1 MTKQNTALARRL
13 SLSRQVFITIKK
25 IEILFLAS
33 GEIGF
38 DEKKKKRSKRQTTV
52 WKLVEADSRYEGGSC
67 WGSPRLTEL
76 QQVQPKV
83 TSGICLQSIIL
94 TFSQAATAATRDPL
108 L

>member
-38 DEKKKKRSKRQTTV
+38 DEGKKKRGPKG
-52 WKLVEADSRYEGGSC
+52 K
-67 WGSPRLTEL
+67 
-76 QQVQPKV
+76 QQY
-83 TSGICLQSIIL
+83 GNW
-94 TFSQAATAATRDPL
+94 
-108 L
+108 